1 MQHCHGSLMLLLL
14 PDGQKAKAV
23 CLGRCMKKCCLSHG
37 QLFLGSFWSAG
48 EAAQGSTVCYGTIAP
63 WNRRG
68 LAHEKLCWDTATG
81 SLLGLCKGNSNLKT
95 KTSSEI

>member
-37 QLFLGSFWSAG
+37 QLSLGSFWTAG
-48 EAAQGSTVCYGTIAP
+48 EAAQGSTVCYGTIGP
-63 WNRRG
+63 WSRG
-68 LAHEKLCWDTATG
+68 SLAHEKQCLGTATG
-81 SLLGLCKGNSNLKT
+81 SPPGEQQGEQQLKNQNQQ
-95 KTSSEI
+95 